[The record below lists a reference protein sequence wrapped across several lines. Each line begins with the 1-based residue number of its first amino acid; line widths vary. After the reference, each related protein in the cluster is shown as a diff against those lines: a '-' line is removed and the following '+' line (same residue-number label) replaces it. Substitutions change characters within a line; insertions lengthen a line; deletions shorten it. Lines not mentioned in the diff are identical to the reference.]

1 VVKVTDTGHG
11 ISKENQ
17 SKIFKEIVQ
26 FHPEILQA
34 VCFIYI
40 CMLHD
45 YRCTF
50 ILMFFFVY
58 SWLEFYI

>member
-1 VVKVTDTGHG
+1 MYIYKLVVKICDTGHG

-34 VCFIYI
+34 VCLDM
-40 CMLHD
+40 CN
-45 YRCTF
+45 
-50 ILMFFFVY
+50 
-58 SWLEFYI
+58 

>member
-1 VVKVTDTGHG
+1 VKVSDTGHG

-34 VCFIYI
+34 GGGSGLGLWIVKVF
-40 CMLHD
+40 
-45 YRCTF
+45 
-50 ILMFFFVY
+50 
-58 SWLEFYI
+58 